1 MAHQD
6 GQRAR
11 VVDERP
17 GRQYERHEALPSVTP
32 ELRDQDAEEQRAEER
47 QEELGDPPLVGT
59 IELVGPSGDGD
70 PRRQEAHQI
79 QDGPVAPPREVE
91 RAHHEQRVVREE
103 RDLGVR
109 AAADEERRREPAA
122 DGHERE
128 TERVLSI
135 GEPRRADSD
144 QHEQQKRRRL
154 ADQLVVAE
162 RGVDRQIQ
170 DREAAARQ
178 DLPVCAISAGGEA
191 MPDRR
196 QHEAADAAHGDAHG
210 LGDPVVVEGVLQ
222 KEGDAQ
228 HQDDGA
234 DPEQQTTANRG
245 FERRMRLR
253 RALVSAAA
261 AGPRVRHRRPRRAA
275 RAGPTADADTRRPAS
290 ATQRGRLT
298 RRRHLRRFLR
308 TPLVRSLSGVATAAV
323 RRAAAGAAARGEDA
337 TPARRTASSSDARRP
352 RSSVSWRSS
361 RCVRAH
367 AMSGRM
373 NVTPAASAIATRPR
387 RISTR
392 ESYGEK

>member
-1 MAHQD
+1 MPADERVAVQMHQHGVERRQPALVAEHDVELSERVQREDAARGDEVGDEPVPRPVRAEPAEERHDHGAPGDDARRRGVHASGPRHRHQRDRDQIDERRGAMAHQD

-79 QDGPVAPPREVE
+79 QDRPVAPPREVE
-91 RAHHEQRVVREE
+91 RAHHEQRVVREQ

-128 TERVLSI
+128 AERVLSI
-135 GEPRRADSD
+135 GEPRRADRD
-144 QHEQQKRRRL
+144 EHEQQERRRL

-196 QHEAADAAHGDAHG
+196 QHEAADDAHGDAHG

-234 DPEQQTTANRG
+234 DPEQQTAANRG
-245 FERRMRLR
+245 FERRMVFAGRWFRQRRQGRGSGIAGHGGLRERARRQPRIGVALR
-253 RALVSAAA
+253 R
-261 AGPRVRHRRPRRAA
+261 RRN
-275 RAGPTADADTRRPAS
+275 G
-290 ATQRGRLT
+290 
-298 RRRHLRRFLR
+298 
-308 TPLVRSLSGVATAAV
+308 
-323 RRAAAGAAARGEDA
+323 GA
-337 TPARRTASSSDARRP
+337 
-352 RSSVSWRSS
+352 
-361 RCVRAH
+361 
-367 AMSGRM
+367 
-373 NVTPAASAIATRPR
+373 
-387 RISTR
+387 
-392 ESYGEK
+392 